1 MSKQHSLSSHEEQA
15 IQNAE
20 KKLVAD
26 AVAWVGKETY
36 KALSKPQQ
44 NLLQILVED
53 GHHVKKV
60 DAAFMLDTTVAGI
73 TRAATGLSAR
83 NIAFNDMMGF
93 VSLHKRS

>member
-1 MSKQHSLSSHEEQA
+1 MNKQHTLSAREEQA
-15 IQNAE
+15 IQDAE
-20 KKLVAD
+20 KKMMED

-44 NLLQILVED
+44 NLLQLLVED
-53 GHHVKKV
+53 GHQIKKV
-60 DAAFMLDTTVAGI
+60 DAAFLLDTSVAGI

-83 NIAFNDMMGF
+83 NIAFNDMMGV